1 LGSRESGRCGERR
14 FYSKEMKVFCF
25 GDVHIG
31 ASRHQFVREEEDC
44 LGEWVLGCVKRYG
57 CERVVF
63 LGDFFKERMHT
74 GRDKDKVWHLLKE
87 ISKVV
92 DVVVV
97 AGNHDYYDKN
107 CEESAV
113 EVFSSDGIE
122 VASSCVMQEEVGGRK
137 ILYVPW
143 KWVFGKGVL
152 DGDVIFGHFELAEA
166 VSWQSEEQVNLQNFR
181 NARVVV
187 SGHLHFRKRIGN
199 VYYAGVPFQRSFGDG
214 LEGGGAVVDLE
225 SLKVEFVNG
234 YGVKFVEVESI
245 EDLKKLDGIG
255 RCYIRVRE
263 RNLLK
268 VVEEYEGDIV
278 GFEYLPSEVCSGSE
292 DLMVLQDVKRK
303 IDVWELLGEYGEKVL
318 KLDEKGIEWL
328 KGVVNEVK

>member
-1 LGSRESGRCGERR
+1 
-14 FYSKEMKVFCF
+14 M
-25 GDVHIG
+25 
-31 ASRHQFVREEEDC
+31 
-44 LGEWVLGCVKRYG
+44 
-57 CERVVF
+57 
-63 LGDFFKERMHT
+63 
-74 GRDKDKVWHLLKE
+74 
-87 ISKVV
+87 
-92 DVVVV
+92 
-97 AGNHDYYDKN
+97 
-107 CEESAV
+107 
-113 EVFSSDGIE
+113 
-122 VASSCVMQEEVGGRK
+122 
-137 ILYVPW
+137 
-143 KWVFGKGVL
+143 
-152 DGDVIFGHFELAEA
+152 
-166 VSWQSEEQVNLQNFR
+166 
-181 NARVVV
+181 
-187 SGHLHFRKRIGN
+187 
-199 VYYAGVPFQRSFGDG
+199 
-214 LEGGGAVVDLE
+214 DLE